1 MAETKVVTL
10 DLQTNIDQ
18 AEKSVG
24 SLKSQLREAKKEVL
38 AMSEQFGVTSEQAIK
53 AAEKAGELGHQIS
66 EANKLVKSFNPSNS
80 LQSTTSA
87 LGGVKEGFEV
97 VGNTMKVI
105 GVQSEGLQTAISK
118 VGIAMEL
125 SQGISAVQESASA
138 FKTFATFVQSFT
150 LVQKI
155 STAAQW
161 LWNIAMDA
169 NPIGAI
175 VVVVTAL
182 IAAGYKL
189 VQMFQESSA
198 AAELNAKSNAAL
210 SNEISNLEK
219 ASKKANVESELS
231 RTKQLGLAKANGESA
246 ESIRKL
252 TLEIAKQEEA
262 EKLLNVQRARRLF
275 FSAQS
280 RLADDQDDEAAK
292 ENVKKA
298 KEQYKKM
305 FDEHNESILNIK
317 KIRVQNQIDE
327 AQERTD
333 ANKKE
338 QEDAKKHHDDLLEK
352 QKEANKKAEEE
363 KKKQKEKEDKELE
376 DKKKAEQEI
385 YDAAQKALKE
395 RNDAELKS
403 LDEIDKAKK
412 SNDDRG
418 KTEQQLALEAENAA
432 YQIKLD
438 NANKFGQDITE
449 LTLQHT
455 NNVTDINQK
464 AADANIKLANLEKEA
479 KLKALEET
487 GKTLNGLADLLGKQ
501 TTAGKVAA
509 VASATIETFLSAQKA
524 YSATVGIPFVG
535 PVLAPIN
542 AGLAVAAG
550 LKNIKSILDVK
561 VPGGSGGGGSVP
573 SYASGGSA
581 PAAPSFNVVGNGG
594 ANQIAGV
601 MQQQGIAPVQA
612 YVVANNV
619 TTAQS
624 LNRNIVSNATLG

>member
-38 AMSEQFGVTSEQAIK
+38 AMSDQFGVTSEQAIK

-403 LDEIDKAKK
+403 LDDIDAAKK
-412 SNDDRG
+412 ANEDRG
-418 KTEQQLALEAENAA
+418 KTEQQLALEAENAT
-432 YQIKLD
+432 YQLKLD
-438 NANKFGQDITE
+438 NANKFGQDTTE

-455 NNVTDINQK
+455 NNITDINKK
-464 AADANIKLANLEKEA
+464 ASESNIKLAEAEAAAKMAQMGAVANALDGLAKIAGEKTA
-479 KLKALEET
+479 AGKAL
-487 GKTLNGLADLLGKQ
+487 AI
-501 TTAGKVAA
+501 AA
-509 VASATIETFLSAQKA
+509 ATINTYK
-524 YSATVGIPFVG
+524 GISEVWG
-535 PVLAPIN
+535 AASMGNPIVDM
-542 AGLAVAAG
+542 AVKIASTAIVAVQG
-550 LKNIKSILDVK
+550 IANVK
-561 VPGGSGGGGSVP
+561 KIMAVQIPGGGGGGGSAP
-573 SYASGGSA
+573 TAGA
-581 PAAPSFNVVGNGG
+581 TPAAPSFNVVGNSGV
-594 ANQIAGV
+594 NQIAGV
-601 MQQQGIAPVQA
+601 MQQQGAAPVQA

-624 LNRNIVSNATLG
+624 LGRNIISNATLG